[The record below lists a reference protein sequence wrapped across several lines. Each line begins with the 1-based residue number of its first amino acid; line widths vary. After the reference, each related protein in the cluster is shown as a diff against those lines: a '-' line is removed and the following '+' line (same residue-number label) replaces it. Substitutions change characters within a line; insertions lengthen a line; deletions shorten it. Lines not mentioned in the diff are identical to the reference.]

1 MTVAV
6 WASLGMILRCLS
18 GALAMLTGWGW
29 RLAWEGGRGRVLAW
43 GEVFTVV
50 AVVREKVNDEER

>member
-1 MTVAV
+1 MAV

-18 GALAMLTGWGW
+18 GALAMLTGSGW
-29 RLAWEGGRGRVLAW
+29 RLAWEGGGGVLAW
-43 GEVFTVV
+43 GGVFTVV